1 MKPSEVVMAN
11 IAGPRGLE
19 KRCERLVTALEKIA
33 SWEYVNHRKIAKN
46 ALARE
51 KNDTEYRA
59 P

>member
-1 MKPSEVVMAN
+1 MAN